1 MPILLIHPPG
11 KDSHSMLSI
20 LRGEHGVVECTNSLG
35 GALKLTHDQHF
46 EAFVLDLRRGTV
58 DAVTAVRELRKR
70 DELAAIVV
78 AGGGNSLE
86 ERLQLL
92 EAGADDCLTEPL
104 SEKEL
109 AVRLRVLLRRAARLQ
124 HRLQLGDLE
133 LDLVRRRATR
143 YGKPIS
149 LTTREFA
156 VLECLLRHAGQPVSR
171 TRIFEEV
178 WNSQAH
184 TTATNIVD
192 VYINYLRAKVDRD
205 FEPKLIH
212 TVYGL
217 GYVLALEQKRTA

>member
-1 MPILLIHPPG
+1 M
-11 KDSHSMLSI
+11 
-20 LRGEHGVVECTNSLG
+20 VECMPSVA
-35 GALKLTHDQHF
+35 GALKLARDRHF

-58 DAVTAVRELRKR
+58 DAVTAVSELRKR

-78 AGGGNSLE
+78 VSGGNTLE

-92 EAGADDCLTEPL
+92 EAGADDCLPEPL
-104 SEKEL
+104 SEREL
-109 AVRLRVLLRRAARLQ
+109 AVRVRALLRRVARLQ
-124 HRLQLGDLE
+124 HRLHLGDLE
-133 LDLVRRRATR
+133 LDLVRHRAMR
-143 YGKPIS
+143 QGKPIA
-149 LTTREFA
+149 LTAREFA
-156 VLECLLRHAGQPVSR
+156 VLECLLRHPGEPVSR

-178 WNSQAH
+178 WNSEAR

-217 GYVLALEQKRTA
+217 GYVLALEQKHTA